1 VSNEDAKKLI
11 TASIDRR
18 VSLVLTDGDSFVA
31 VPLTVDDEGFVY
43 AVEGKA
49 ETNPFWTRF
58 EAVVSIN
65 PAMQP

>member
-1 VSNEDAKKLI
+1 
-11 TASIDRR
+11 
-18 VSLVLTDGDSFVA
+18 
-31 VPLTVDDEGFVY
+31 VDDEGFVY

-49 ETNPFWTRF
+49 ETNPFSTRF